1 MDHVKWQ
8 AEVSNHGI
16 RSSGFPHFLLCKH
29 RAGRQ
34 LPLLCSTHTLLA
46 LLHFFHATSETVNNL
61 KMFGLF
67 FLKLWLY
74 IQLYIHHSLRE
85 GKELCQKDGI
95 WILEIA
101 TAPNTTMFD
110 LSWIHWSKGKTI
122 EQVSHVH
129 QSTSQTEWTA
139 RFSGYLSSLS
149 IFLLGKWRNAIFIS
163 SIIGT
168 RRL

>member
-16 RSSGFPHFLLCKH
+16 HSSGFSSLHPLQTQ
-29 RAGRQ
+29 GRQ
-34 LPLLCSTHTLLA
+34 VAPFT
-46 LLHFFHATSETVNNL
+46 FFYSHVTCIIAFFYATSETVNNL

-74 IQLYIHHSLRE
+74 IQLYIHHSLRM
-85 GKELCQKDGI
+85 GKEFCQKDGI

-139 RFSGYLSSLS
+139 CFSGYLSSLS